1 MTKPIVQ
8 RTTRTSTGVSSGGRL
23 LQRQCACGGAS
34 GLTGHCSECNTLKM
48 LGRSLQTTLRIS
60 EPGDAY
66 EREADRV
73 ADQVMGSAGSRSGSI
88 VRGSTHSVRQSLAR
102 MPVLQRNEAADT
114 MPMTGGD
121 KPKEEGSRCPSW
133 RSDPESISKRAAE
146 FYARNHMTPT
156 SPAKVERIQCESPIS
171 NGNYGC
177 YVHLSDGIVLRVI
190 VRESDI
196 IVGTGPGPIT
206 TLHPPAAT
214 PLCFYEY
221 ACPAG
226 DLVLTV
232 KECKSAKPPAPA
244 APTLVGRRHAA
255 PGAAGSVVAPTI
267 VHEVLASS
275 GRPLDV
281 STRGF
286 FEARFGHDFGHVR
299 IHSDAQASESA
310 RRVHALAYTVGGDIV
325 FGAGQFDPKTP
336 SGRRLL
342 AHELTH
348 VVQGGGA
355 EAREPMVQKKADLS
369 TTAKANVKQGE
380 LETEPVPPV
389 DCALEITPAHD
400 CFALLGEMIAIQADM
415 RENNQWLERYRNG
428 EIPWDADAYTARAR
442 HQGDLRDRYRA
453 KERIRAACC
462 DQHQVPGEAP
472 TAAPSPAPTPVPSTR
487 SEGAL

>member
-1 MTKPIVQ
+1 M
-8 RTTRTSTGVSSGGRL
+8 
-23 LQRQCACGGAS
+23 LQRQCACGETS
-34 GLTGHCSECNTLKM
+34 GLTGSCPECEKTKL
-48 LGRSLQTTLRIS
+48 LGQSLQTKLRIS

-66 EREADRV
+66 EQEADRV
-73 ADQVMGSAGSRSGSI
+73 AEQVVGAAGSRSGSI
-88 VRGSTHSVRQSLAR
+88 VRASIHSLQQSLAR
-102 MPVLQRNEAADT
+102 TPVLQRNEAADT
-114 MPMTGGD
+114 MPMTEGD

-156 SPAKVERIQCESPIS
+156 SPGKVERIQCEPPIS

-244 APTLVGRRHAA
+244 GPTLVGRRHAA
-255 PGAAGSVVAPTI
+255 PGAAGSVVAPPI

-310 RRVHALAYTVGGDIV
+310 RRVNALAYTVGRDIV
-325 FGAGQFDPKTP
+325 FGAGQFDPHTQP
-336 SGRRLL
+336 GRKLL

-389 DCALEITPAHD
+389 DCAREITPAHN
-400 CFALLGEMIAIQADM
+400 CFALIGDMIEIQADM

-428 EIPWDADAYTARAR
+428 DIPWDADAYTARAR
-442 HQGDLRDRYRA
+442 HQGDLRDRYQA

-472 TAAPSPAPTPVPSTR
+472 TAAPSPTPAPVPSPP
-487 SEGAL
+487 SEGSL